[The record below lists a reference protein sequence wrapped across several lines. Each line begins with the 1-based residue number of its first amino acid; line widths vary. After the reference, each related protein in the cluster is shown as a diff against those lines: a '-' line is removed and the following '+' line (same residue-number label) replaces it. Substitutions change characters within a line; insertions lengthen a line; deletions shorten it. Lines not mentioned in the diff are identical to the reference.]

1 VLPHKRLEPTS
12 GTAMWRKRTPSRS
25 LAVERETFVATSPVG
40 RLVGSRRR
48 ATEIAEGDMVATR
61 ATMQGT
67 HLGTFMGVAP
77 TNKQVTLT
85 VLLMD
90 QVVNGKIVLHY
101 ANADWIGV
109 LVKLGALP
117 PPPGM
122 TKSPA

>member
-1 VLPHKRLEPTS
+1 MR
-12 GTAMWRKRTPSRS
+12 
-25 LAVERETFVATSPVG
+25 
-40 RLVGSRRR
+40 
-48 ATEIAEGDMVATR
+48 DATR

-67 HLGTFMGVAP
+67 HLGAFMGVAP

-90 QVVNGKIVLHY
+90 QVVDGKIVLHY
-101 ANADWIGV
+101 ANADWLGV

>member
-1 VLPHKRLEPTS
+1 
-12 GTAMWRKRTPSRS
+12 
-25 LAVERETFVATSPVG
+25 
-40 RLVGSRRR
+40 
-48 ATEIAEGDMVATR
+48 MVATR